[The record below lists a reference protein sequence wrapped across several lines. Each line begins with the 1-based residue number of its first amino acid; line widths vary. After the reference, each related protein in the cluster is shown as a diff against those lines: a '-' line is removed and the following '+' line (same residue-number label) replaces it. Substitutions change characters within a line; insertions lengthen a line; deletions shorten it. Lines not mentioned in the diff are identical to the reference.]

1 MYYFIFIIFNRE
13 AMREF
18 IINDLLKLRLEDNK
32 TIIYIN
38 EVKIIQCKYLMLNEP
53 SFIGETKKENP
64 KDLSVDSQSEHL
76 NHSLELIEKNGIP
89 PEVEF
94 WAHSSNLQAWYEHSY
109 NTHLLHSN
117 LSFPLLKRLS
127 QAGDKVAK
135 QIFKKEIIKR
145 FRDGNLNVMVFL
157 IIEGYL
163 DELGIEESD
172 DLYEELDFETRKKLF
187 KRLRESEKRNT
198 FIL

>member
-1 MYYFIFIIFNRE
+1 MK
-13 AMREF
+13 EF
-18 IINDLLKLRLEDNK
+18 VINDLLKLKLEDNK

-38 EVKIIQCKYLMLNEP
+38 DVKIIQCKYLMLSEP
-53 SFIGETKKENP
+53 NFNGKTEEVIKES
-64 KDLSVDSQSEHL
+64 LSIDAQSKNL
-76 NHSLELIEKNGIP
+76 NHSLELIEENEIP

-109 NTHLLHSN
+109 NTQLLHSN

-127 QAGDKVAK
+127 QAGDKIAK
-135 QIFKKEIIKR
+135 QIFKKEIMKR

-157 IIEGYL
+157 ILEGYL

-172 DLYEELDFETRKKLF
+172 DLYEELDLETRKKLF

>member
-1 MYYFIFIIFNRE
+1 MK
-13 AMREF
+13 EF
-18 IINDLLKLRLEDNK
+18 VINDLLKLRLEDNK

-38 EVKIIQCKYLMLNEP
+38 DIKTIQCKYLLLNESSP
-53 SFIGETKKENP
+53 DVELFENNV
-64 KDLSVDSQSEHL
+64 KDLTIDAQSENL
-76 NHSLELIEKNGIP
+76 NHSLELIDENEIT

-109 NTHLLHSN
+109 NTQLLHSN

-127 QAGDKVAK
+127 KAGDKVAK
-135 QIFKKEIIKR
+135 KIFKEEIMKR
-145 FRDGNLNVMVFL
+145 FRDGNLNIMVFL
-157 IIEGYL
+157 IVEGYL

-187 KRLRESEKRNT
+187 KRLRETEKRDT

>member
-1 MYYFIFIIFNRE
+1 MK
-13 AMREF
+13 EF
-18 IINDLLKLRLEDNK
+18 VINDLLKLKLEDNK

-38 EVKIIQCKYLMLNEP
+38 DVKTIQCKYLMLNEP
-53 SFIGETKKENP
+53 NFNSKTEEVFQES
-64 KDLSVDSQSEHL
+64 LSIDAQSKNL
-76 NHSLELIEKNGIP
+76 NHSLELIEENEIP

-109 NTHLLHSN
+109 NTQLLHSN

-127 QAGDKVAK
+127 QAGDKIAK
-135 QIFKKEIIKR
+135 QIFKKEIMKR

-157 IIEGYL
+157 ILEGYL

-172 DLYEELDFETRKKLF
+172 DLYEELDLETRKKLF